1 MMAAMKLLD
10 RLERRIGRF
19 AVPNVTVLVI
29 VGQVLA
35 YVLTLANDAL
45 LEAMLLI
52 PARVLDGEVWR
63 LVTFL
68 FLPPLTHPIWAIFFW
83 YLLFLMGTALEQSWG
98 DFRYNVFL
106 LIGWLATAGVS
117 FITPE
122 TPAFAVFLQ
131 GSVFLAFAYLFPDFQ
146 LMLFFLL
153 PIKIKWLALVQWL
166 GYGYVLVVGAPIEQ
180 LLVLAAVGN
189 FLLFFGSDIFRRMK
203 AGRRKM
209 ATQAE
214 RLAPAKK
221 KALHTCRVCGI
232 TDQTHPEMD
241 FRYCSKCA
249 GACCYCQEHL
259 RNHEHVVAADDA

>member
-1 MMAAMKLLD
+1 MKLLD

-35 YVLTLANDAL
+35 YTLTYADQGLRKAL
-45 LEAMLLI
+45 ELV

-68 FLPPLTHPIWAIFFW
+68 FLPPLTILIWAIFFW
-83 YLLFLMGTALEQSWG
+83 YLFLLMGTALEKTWG
-98 DFRYNVFL
+98 DFRFNAFL
-106 LIGWLATAGVS
+106 LIGWLATVGVS
-117 FITPE
+117 FLTPD
-122 TPAFAVFLQ
+122 TPAAAVFLQ
-131 GSVFLAFAYLFPDFQ
+131 GSVFLAFAYMFPDFQ

-166 GYGYVLVVGAPIEQ
+166 SYGYVLVRGSPIER
-180 LLVLAAVGN
+180 LLVLAAVSN
-189 FLLFFGSDIFRRMK
+189 FLVFFGRDILRRMR

-209 ATQAE
+209 AAQAE
-214 RLAPAKK
+214 RIAPAKK
-221 KALHTCRVCGI
+221 KPFHCCRVCGI
-232 TDQTHPEMD
+232 TDQSHPATD

-249 GACCYCQEHL
+249 GACCYCEEHL
-259 RNHEHVVAADDA
+259 RNHEHVVAAEEVAEP